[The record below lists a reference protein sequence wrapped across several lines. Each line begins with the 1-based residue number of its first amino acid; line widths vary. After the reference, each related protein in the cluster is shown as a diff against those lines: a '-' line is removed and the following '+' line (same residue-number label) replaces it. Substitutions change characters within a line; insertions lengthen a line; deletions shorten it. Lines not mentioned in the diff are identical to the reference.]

1 MASMSLKKYS
11 PTYYLLCVIA
21 FLMMLSTQITNPLL
35 PLFAKQIGATGV
47 LIGYAV
53 AGYWVSRVIL
63 EIPSGFISA
72 RFGYFKPLLAG
83 VLLTLIGNLLAV
95 NVDSPFYLVVV
106 RAIMGLGAPLFFAI
120 SMTFIINLF
129 DSQTRG
135 SAMGL
140 FQGIE
145 FIGMVIGSGMS
156 GYVIE
161 QLGFRGGFMLSSALA
176 LIALV
181 LIAVPPQIRRDTRE
195 QVAITALKLSDIPE
209 VIANRT
215 LLLMAAIT
223 LAEFVMSSGL
233 IYTIFPLYAEES
245 LMIQE
250 ARIGYLMGARSIG
263 FVVAMFTMGN
273 LADRMGRRP
282 ILTFGIIS
290 TAILILVLS
299 FVTAYF
305 AMALIICLIGF
316 TSGAIWIVGPVI
328 SAEAVKPDQRGAA
341 IGTYRTFFDL
351 GSVFGPIIMTA
362 IYANYGVNYCFYLAS
377 GLLLLSMPLALLI
390 RENRAVESQLTAGIK

>member
-1 MASMSLKKYS
+1 MSLKEYS

-53 AGYWVSRVIL
+53 AGYWISRVIL

-72 RFGYFKPLLAG
+72 RFGYFKPLVTG

-95 NVDSPFYLVVV
+95 NVNSPFYLIVV

-129 DSQTRG
+129 DSKTRG

-161 QLGFRGGFMLSSALA
+161 QLGFRGGFMLSSGLA
-176 LIALV
+176 FIALV
-181 LIAVPPQIRRDTRE
+181 LIVLPPQIRRDTKD
-195 QVAITALKLSDIPE
+195 QVAITSLKLSDIPE

-233 IYTIFPLYAEES
+233 IYTVFPLYAEES
-245 LMIQE
+245 LMITE
-250 ARIGYLMGARSIG
+250 TRIGYLMGARSIG
-263 FVVAMFTMGN
+263 FVIAMFTMGN
-273 LADRMGRRP
+273 LADRMGRKP
-282 ILTFGIIS
+282 ILAFGIIS
-290 TAILILVLS
+290 TAALIFLLS

-305 AMALIICLIGF
+305 AMAMIICLIGF

-328 SAEAVKPDQRGAA
+328 SAEAVRPDQRGAA

-390 RENRAVESQLTAGIK
+390 RENRSLKSQLTTGIK

>member
-1 MASMSLKKYS
+1 MSLKEYS

-53 AGYWVSRVIL
+53 AGYWISRVIL

-72 RFGYFKPLLAG
+72 RFGYFKPLVTG

-95 NVDSPFYLVVV
+95 NVNSPFYLIVV

-129 DSQTRG
+129 DSKTRG

-161 QLGFRGGFMLSSALA
+161 QLGFRGGFMLSSGLA
-176 LIALV
+176 FIALV
-181 LIAVPPQIRRDTRE
+181 LIVLPPQIRRDTKD
-195 QVAITALKLSDIPE
+195 QVAITSLKLSDIPE

-233 IYTIFPLYAEES
+233 IYTVFPLYAKES
-245 LMIQE
+245 LMITE
-250 ARIGYLMGARSIG
+250 TRIGYLMGARSIG
-263 FVVAMFTMGN
+263 FVIAMFTMGN
-273 LADRMGRRP
+273 LADRMGRKP
-282 ILTFGIIS
+282 ILAFGIIS
-290 TAILILVLS
+290 TAALIFLLS

-305 AMALIICLIGF
+305 AMAMIICLIGF

-328 SAEAVKPDQRGAA
+328 SAEAVRPDQRGAA

-390 RENRAVESQLTAGIK
+390 RENRSLKSQLTTGIK